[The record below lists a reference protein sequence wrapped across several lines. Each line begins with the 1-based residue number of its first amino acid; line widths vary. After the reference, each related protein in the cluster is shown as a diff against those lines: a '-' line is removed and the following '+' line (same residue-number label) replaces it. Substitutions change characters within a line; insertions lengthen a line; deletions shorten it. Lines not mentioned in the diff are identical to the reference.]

1 MQTEG
6 KDAFG
11 VPIRLGDEVGTVNI
25 HGIRMR
31 GIVIKFGKA
40 GVKIQ
45 ANFGPGAGK
54 SGEFGQSWITYRRAI
69 KTRSRAQIDED

>member
-6 KDAFG
+6 QDAFG
-11 VPIRLGDEVGTVNI
+11 TTIRLGDEVGTVNI

-31 GIVIKFGKA
+31 GIIIKFGKN

-45 ANFGPGAGK
+45 ANFGPGANS

-69 KTRSRAQIDED
+69 KTRSRAQIDQD